1 MKKFIILFSSCLLSF
16 NCVAQQHKEQSL
28 LLKTLV
34 QERPAGQTDVLEL
47 RTESLP
53 VVRVAFIGL
62 GMRGP
67 GAVNR
72 MTYIPGV
79 EVVALCD
86 VEQKNTEKVN
96 KMEIVIIGRI
106 VECLAYLFANVQFYL
121 S

>member
-1 MKKFIILFSSCLLSF
+1 MKKFIILFSSFLLSF
-16 NCVAQQHKEQSL
+16 NCGAQQPKEQSL
-28 LLKTLV
+28 VLRTPV
-34 QERPAGQTDVLEL
+34 EERPVGQIDVLEL
-47 RTESLP
+47 RTEPLP

-86 VEQKNTEKVN
+86 VEQKIQK
-96 KMEIVIIGRI
+96 K
-106 VECLAYLFANVQFYL
+106 
-121 S
+121 